1 MAKRY
6 DDLVLF
12 VQNLEADF
20 VKFYDKGQKAAGTR
34 VRKAMLELK
43 KIAQDI
49 RVEVNNMKKDQE
61 KEKEA
66 PKKATTK
73 KPATKKSAKK

>member
-73 KPATKKSAKK
+73 KPATKKPTKK

>member
-6 DDLVLF
+6 DDLMLF

-49 RVEVNNMKKDQE
+49 RVEVNEMKKTKEEE
-61 KEKEA
+61 KT
-66 PKKATTK
+66 PVKKA
-73 KPATKKSAKK
+73 PAKKSPAKKK

>member
-49 RVEVNNMKKDQE
+49 RVEVNEMKKKSE
-61 KEKEA
+61 EPKEPA
-66 PKKATTK
+66 KKTTK
-73 KPATKKSAKK
+73 KAAKK

>member
-6 DDLVLF
+6 DDLMLF

-49 RVEVNNMKKDQE
+49 RVEVNEMKKTKEEE
-61 KEKEA
+61 KTPA
-66 PKKATTK
+66 KKA
-73 KPATKKSAKK
+73 PAKKSPAKKK